1 MSISASNI
9 ASSSTLN
16 ELRTQFNN
24 LVTDVSAIEGGTI
37 SYTTLNTTNTNT
49 TVLNVKE
56 DGTIVFEGATDDGFE
71 TTITVVDP
79 TADRTITFP
88 NETGTVHTSGGSIT
102 IPDAGTIG
110 SASDTNAISISSGGV
125 ISVTATTANTSA
137 TDGALTVAGGL
148 GVAADVSIGDDL
160 RLISDATV
168 LSFGANSDV
177 TLTHVHDT
185 GLLLNGTSVIQF
197 NDASQSIGAPSN
209 AILDINATDEIELNA
224 TLLDVNA
231 NINASGTYTGAGLM
245 TTGGNIIIPDAGTI
259 GSASSTGAITVASTG
274 IVTLVDDL
282 VLKDTATIGV
292 ASSTSAITIASTGIV
307 TFVDDIL
314 IKDAGTIGSASDPD
328 AISISSGGVVN
339 ITATTANTSASDGA
353 LTVAGGAG
361 IAADLTVG
369 DDLRLITDASV
380 LSFGVNSEIALTHVH
395 DTGLLLTDA
404 GGSPTLQL
412 HDTGESVSSDGSKL
426 ILTSNSVAFELPTA
440 DGTDGQVLKT
450 DGDGTLSFITASA
463 NTPSSAD
470 GQALGSASLEWS
482 DLFLGDGSTIQFGN
496 DQDVILTHVADVGL
510 KLSHE
515 ATGDNLPIV
524 LNLES
529 EEDAII
535 SGEEIGRIDFTAG
548 DSGGTDAITTAASI
562 AATAEDTF
570 ASDNNSTGLAFKLG
584 VSAAATEM
592 FRMTHDGDF
601 KVITD
606 GSAIGFGANNEI
618 ELTHVHDVGLLLT
631 DSGGTPTLQLHD
643 SNESISSD
651 GGHLIFTSNGV
662 SFDFPS
668 ADGSD
673 GQVLKTDGGGVLSFV
688 TASANTPSSAD
699 AQALGSA
706 SLEWSD
712 LFLADGS
719 TIQFGNDQEV
729 ILTHVADVG
738 LKLSHEAT
746 GDNLPIVLNLES
758 EEDAIISGEEIG
770 RIDFTAGDSGGT
782 DAIATAASIAA
793 TAEDTFAS
801 DNNSTGLAFK
811 LGVSAAATEMF
822 RMTHDGDFKII
833 TDGSALGFG
842 ANNEIELT
850 HVHNTGLL
858 LTDSGGTPT
867 LQFHDSNEAISSD
880 GGHLIFTSNGV
891 TFDFPSAD
899 GSSGQFLKTD
909 GSGVLSF
916 AGDGENAFAVFEY
929 TATAAQTSFSGSD
942 DNSSTLAYTAG
953 VSTVQVLVNGV
964 MLDASDYTA
973 TNGTAVVLSAA
984 AAANDMIKILAV
996 QTTNIL
1002 SADMDGAELVLDAD
1016 GDTSIRA
1023 NTDDR
1028 IDFKLANAIDITM
1041 GANAMNILSGTTL
1054 TIDSGATITNSG
1066 TANGF
1071 GLSTG
1076 KAIVLAMLFG
1086 R

>member
-49 TVLNVKE
+49 TILNVKE
-56 DGTIVFEGATDDGFE
+56 DGTIVFEGASDDAYE
-71 TTITVVDP
+71 TTLTVVDP

-88 NETGTVHTSGGSIT
+88 NETGTVHTTGGNTTHTNI
-102 IPDAGTIG
+102 IIGDAGTIG
-110 SASDTNAISISSGGV
+110 SASDTDALSISSGGV
-125 ISVTATTANTSA
+125 VNFTARPTFAAS
-137 TDGALTVAGGL
+137 LT
-148 GVAADVSIGDDL
+148 
-160 RLISDATV
+160 
-168 LSFGANSDV
+168 
-177 TLTHVHDT
+177 
-185 GLLLNGTSVIQF
+185 IQ
-197 NDASQSIGAPSN
+197 
-209 AILDINATDEIELNA
+209 
-224 TLLDVNA
+224 
-231 NINASGTYTGAGLM
+231 
-245 TTGGNIIIPDAGTI
+245 DAGTI
-259 GSASSTGAITVASTG
+259 GVTSSTSAITIASTG

-282 VLKDTATIGV
+282 ILKDAATIGV
-292 ASSTSAITIASTGIV
+292 TSSTSAITIASTGIVTLVDDLILKDAATIGVTSSTSAISIASTGIV

-339 ITATTANTSASDGA
+339 ISSTTANTSASDGA

-395 DTGLLLTDA
+395 DTGLLLTDS

-412 HDTGESVSSDGSKL
+412 HDTGESLSSDGSKL
-426 ILTSNSVAFELPTA
+426 ILTSNSVAFNFPNA

-450 DGDGTLSFITASA
+450 DGSGTLSFVTASA

-482 DLFLGDGSTIQFGN
+482 DLFLADSSTIQFGN
-496 DQDVILTHVADVGL
+496 DQDVILTHVPDVGL

-529 EEDAII
+529 EEDAIV

-548 DSGGTDAITTAASI
+548 DSGGTDAILTAASI

-570 ASDNNSTGLAFKLG
+570 AA
-584 VSAAATEM
+584 
-592 FRMTHDGDF
+592 
-601 KVITD
+601 
-606 GSAIGFGANNEI
+606 
-618 ELTHVHDVGLLLT
+618 
-631 DSGGTPTLQLHD
+631 
-643 SNESISSD
+643 
-651 GGHLIFTSNGV
+651 
-662 SFDFPS
+662 
-668 ADGSD
+668 
-673 GQVLKTDGGGVLSFV
+673 
-688 TASANTPSSAD
+688 
-699 AQALGSA
+699 
-706 SLEWSD
+706 
-712 LFLADGS
+712 
-719 TIQFGNDQEV
+719 
-729 ILTHVADVG
+729 
-738 LKLSHEAT
+738 
-746 GDNLPIVLNLES
+746 
-758 EEDAIISGEEIG
+758 
-770 RIDFTAGDSGGT
+770 
-782 DAIATAASIAA
+782 
-793 TAEDTFAS
+793 

-867 LQFHDSNEAISSD
+867 LQFHDSNESVSSD

-891 TFDFPSAD
+891 AFDFPSAD

-916 AGDGENAFAVFEY
+916 ATDGANAFAVFEY

-942 DNSSTLAYTAG
+942 DNSATLAYTAG
-953 VSTVQVLVNGV
+953 VSTLQVLVNGV

-973 TNGTAVVLSAA
+973 TNGTAVVLSVA